1 MKCKARQ
8 SNKDWSDGDV
18 CNKEVVSEEMNG
30 YARMVAR
37 LTQGHVAGLYKPNAF
52 LISSQ
57 NLLCKGMWVALRE
70 RPVHI

>member
-1 MKCKARQ
+1 MLDALHKIVALK
-8 SNKDWSDGDV
+8 
-18 CNKEVVSEEMNG
+18 SEWEKLFLNG

-57 NLLCKGMWVALRE
+57 NLLCKGMWVALHE

>member
-1 MKCKARQ
+1 MLDALHKIVALK
-8 SNKDWSDGDV
+8 
-18 CNKEVVSEEMNG
+18 SEWEKLFLNG

-57 NLLCKGMWVALRE
+57 NLLCKGM
-70 RPVHI
+70 